1 MLSEAHSLLRHAIEP
16 RRADKF
22 LAVTAEVAVAEI
34 VSEEIDDIGFG
45 CLGKRAG
52 GQRQHAPGD
61 DGKTKGL
68 HGLNGYDGADV
79 TRGAI
84 FFAAPKPSVALSHEP
99 QPKVDP
105 VYGPLVPAVPLIP
118 TSHEILTIH

>member
-1 MLSEAHSLLRHAIEP
+1 MLREAHSLLRHAIEP

-34 VSEEIDDIGFG
+34 VSEEINDIGFG

-61 DGKTKGL
+61 EEKRKGCM
-68 HGLNGYDGADV
+68 G
-79 TRGAI
+79 
-84 FFAAPKPSVALSHEP
+84 
-99 QPKVDP
+99 
-105 VYGPLVPAVPLIP
+105 
-118 TSHEILTIH
+118 

>member
-61 DGKTKGL
+61 EGKTKRL
-68 HGLNGYDGADV
+68 HGLNGDDGADV

-99 QPKVDP
+99 QPKASLFGSPRLCGAPHTNV
-105 VYGPLVPAVPLIP
+105 
-118 TSHEILTIH
+118 T